1 MPLSVIK
8 SPPVPL
14 TDSQVPYLSTPR
26 VHLQMALLPLMRDG
40 TLAVRSGS
48 VLPAGSAMRC
58 PKCQFDNTVAAKFC
72 EECAAPLP
80 RACVSCGSQV
90 SSTAKFCSQ
99 CGHLLGPAN
108 DLRFASPKIYTPL
121 RLAYKIL
128 DSRAALEGERKQ
140 VTVLFADIK
149 GSMELLADLDPE
161 DAQKILDP
169 VLVRM
174 IEAVHRYEGT
184 VNRVMGDGI
193 MALFGAPLAHEDH
206 AVRACYA
213 ALMMQEAVTRYAD
226 EVQRSHGVPVAIRVG
241 VNSGEIVVS
250 AIGNDLQMDFTVV
263 GQTAHLAARM
273 EQLAKPGSVLTTANT
288 LQFAEGY
295 VETRPLGPVPVKGV
309 ADPVQVYEVTGA
321 GTARTRLQAAAGR
334 GLTRFVGRD
343 VELEQLQRARQ
354 LAGNGRSQV
363 VAIVGE
369 AGVGKS
375 RLVQEFV
382 HSHPSNW
389 LVLESNPASY
399 DRATPY
405 KPVIELLR
413 HYFKINLQDSTRAI
427 RGKVTSK
434 ILTLDTSLQDAIP
447 PVLDLLD
454 ALDDEHPFRSLDPLQ
469 HRRITRQA
477 VTRLVLSETRVQP
490 VVAVFEDLHIKDPL
504 SLGLM
509 NELVVGGQDTRL
521 LMVVSYRPEYRDEW
535 RNRPNYHQLRL
546 DPFAGE
552 SLTELLHALL
562 GSDPSL
568 TTLKSFLVERADG
581 NPFFVEEIVRALV
594 DTTRVLEGARSSY
607 RLARPFSSIEV
618 PPTVQAVLAARID
631 ALPAA
636 EKRLLQ
642 EAAVIG
648 HDVPFT
654 LLHAICGLTDDQ
666 LRSLLDNLQAAEFL
680 YTTQLF
686 PDLQHT
692 FKHALTHDVTY
703 GGVLHE
709 RRRDIHARVVD
720 AIEKLYA
727 DRLGEQIE
735 RLAHHA
741 FRGELQEKAVH
752 YLRQA
757 GGKASARSA
766 LSNARANFE
775 QALRVLKTLPESPA
789 TLEQAFEVHLEL
801 RPVLRQLG
809 EGQRML
815 EHLGEA
821 EALAEQMKDD
831 RRRGLVCAFMTTAQS
846 TLDDL
851 DGALKSGARGLEI
864 ARHLGDLKLRIL
876 TTSFLVQAY
885 CYRGEYEHV
894 VEFATDNIA
903 ALPADWIH
911 EYFGMAVPAS
921 VFDRAWLIMSLA
933 ELGRFAEAAKYE
945 AEAIRIAEAMQ
956 HAFPIGWAHFA
967 ASMPHLLKGDWGLA
981 RSLVE
986 HWIAMLRTGNV
997 AIHLPWALASSAWAL
1012 AQMGED
1018 SEALNRVRES
1028 EQLLES
1034 QAARGIVGHRGWAY
1048 HAVGRACLLL
1058 GRLDE
1063 ARRLGDRAVET
1074 SHRQPGFAAH
1084 ALYLLGDIATH
1095 PDRFDAESGSA
1106 HYQNALAIAQRH
1118 GMRPLVAHC
1127 HLGLGKLYR
1136 RIDRPEH
1143 ARRNLATATTMYRE
1157 MAMRFWLEQGE
1168 AELTKFGD
1176 AQPHLV
1182 PALEIVAPTAE
1193 R

>member
-1 MPLSVIK
+1 M
-8 SPPVPL
+8 
-14 TDSQVPYLSTPR
+14 
-26 VHLQMALLPLMRDG
+26 
-40 TLAVRSGS
+40 
-48 VLPAGSAMRC
+48 SA
-58 PKCQFDNTVAAKFC
+58 
-72 EECAAPLP
+72 
-80 RACVSCGSQV
+80 
-90 SSTAKFCSQ
+90 TAKFCSQ
-99 CGHLLGPAN
+99 CGLLLGRPAAN
-108 DLRFASPKIYTPL
+108 DPRFASPQIYTPL

-213 ALMMQEAVTRYAD
+213 ALMMQETVTRYAD

-241 VNSGEIVVS
+241 LNSGEIVVC

-273 EQLAKPGSVLTTANT
+273 EQLAKPGSILTTANA
-288 LQFAEGY
+288 LQLVEGY
-295 VETRPLGPVPVKGV
+295 VAMKPLGPVPVKGI

-321 GTARTRLQAAAGR
+321 GAARTRLQAAAGR
-334 GLTRFVGRD
+334 GLTRFVGRG
-343 VELEQLQRARQ
+343 VELEHLKGAQQ
-354 LAGNGRSQV
+354 LAGNGRGQV

-375 RLVQEFV
+375 RLVHEFV
-382 HSHPSNW
+382 HSYPSGW

-405 KPVIELLR
+405 RPVIELLR
-413 HYFKINLQDSTRAI
+413 QYFKINLQDSTRSI
-427 RGKVTSK
+427 REKATSK
-434 ILTLDTSLQDAIP
+434 ILALDTSLQDAIP

-454 ALDDEHPFRSLDPLQ
+454 ALDNDHPFRSLDPLQ
-469 HRRITRQA
+469 HRRLTRQA
-477 VTRLVLSETRVQP
+477 ITRLVFSETRVQP
-490 VVAVFEDLHIKDPL
+490 VIAVFEDLHIKDPL

-509 NELVVGGQDTRL
+509 NELVVGAQDAHL

-535 RNRPNYHQLRL
+535 RNLPNYHQLRL

-552 SLTELLHALL
+552 NLTELLEALL

-568 TTLKSFLVERADG
+568 STLKSFLVQRADG

-594 DTTRVLEGARSSY
+594 DTRALEGVRSSY

-654 LLHAICGLTDDQ
+654 LLHAICGLADDEV
-666 LRSLLDNLQAAEFL
+666 RGLLDNLQAAEFL

-720 AIEKLYA
+720 AIETLYA
-727 DRLGEQIE
+727 DRPGEQVE

-741 FRGELQEKAVH
+741 VRGDLREKAVH

-757 GGKASARSA
+757 GGKAAARSA
-766 LSNARANFE
+766 LSIARANFE
-775 QALRVLKTLPESPA
+775 QALEVLKTLPESPA
-789 TLEQAFEVHLEL
+789 VLEQAFESHLEL

-809 EGQRML
+809 EGQQMF
-815 EHLGEA
+815 EHLREA
-821 EALAEQMKDD
+821 EALAEQLKDD
-831 RRRGLVCAFMTTAQS
+831 RRRGLVCAFMTTVQS
-846 TLDDL
+846 TLDEL
-851 DGALKSGARGLEI
+851 DGALDTGARALDI
-864 ARHLGDLKLRIL
+864 AQRLGDARLRIL

-894 VEFATDNIA
+894 VKFATDNIA
-903 ALPADWIH
+903 ALPADWVH

-921 VFDRAWLIMSLA
+921 IFDRAWLTMSLA
-933 ELGRFAEAAKYE
+933 ELGRFGEAAKYE
-945 AEAIRIAEAMQ
+945 AEAIQIAEAME

-967 ASMPHLLKGDWGLA
+967 ASMPHLLKGDWAGA

-986 HWIAMLRTGNV
+986 HWIAMLRSGNV

-1012 AQMGED
+1012 AQMGEA

-1028 EQLLES
+1028 EQLLER
-1034 QAARGIVGHRGWAY
+1034 QAATGIAGHRGWAY
-1048 HAVGRACLLL
+1048 HAAGRACLLL
-1058 GRLDE
+1058 GQLDE
-1063 ARRLGDRAVET
+1063 GRRLGDRAVET
-1074 SHRQPGFAAH
+1074 SRRQPGFTAH
-1084 ALYLLGDIATH
+1084 ALCLLGDVATH
-1095 PDRFDAESGSA
+1095 PDRFDAESGA
-1106 HYQNALAIAQRH
+1106 AYYRKALALAQHR

-1136 RIDRPEH
+1136 RSGSPEH
-1143 ARRNLATATTMYRE
+1143 ARMNLATATTMYRE
-1157 MAMRFWLEQGE
+1157 MDMRFWLAQGE
-1168 AELTKFGD
+1168 AELTKSGD
-1176 AQPHLV
+1176 AQPRLV
-1182 PALEIVAPTAE
+1182 PAIEILDARAE
-1193 R
+1193 Q